1 MKNTKTQ
8 TDIVIVETETAEK
21 KTKEGKNK
29 NASGY
34 YTKKEYVVGDPVI
47 TDILNILGVDI
58 L

>member
-1 MKNTKTQ
+1 MENAITPA
-8 TDIVIVETETAEK
+8 DIVIVETETAEE
-21 KTKEGKNK
+21 TKEGKNK
-29 NASGY
+29 NTSGY

>member
-1 MKNTKTQ
+1 MENAITPA
-8 TDIVIVETETAEK
+8 DVVIVEAETAEK
-21 KTKEGKNK
+21 ETKEGKNK
-29 NASGY
+29 NTSGY